1 MCALSLVVPSHS
13 SGSSPPSGLAK
24 LVFVTYNNLERL
36 LKADIN
42 AKTVVRAENEDEDL
56 QGDEPYAAGSGARKE
71 EEEEERVI
79 NTNVI
84 SASINRRKTA
94 TKLAEPI
101 LYTLEHK
108 TVSEQEQLSQSTA
121 VSVKYVVYW
130 VAVGTTFISN
140 Y

>member
-1 MCALSLVVPSHS
+1 M
-13 SGSSPPSGLAK
+13 
-24 LVFVTYNNLERL
+24 
-36 LKADIN
+36 
-42 AKTVVRAENEDEDL
+42 
-56 QGDEPYAAGSGARKE
+56 
-71 EEEEERVI
+71 I

-108 TVSEQEQLSQSTA
+108 TVSEQQQLSQSTA

-140 Y
+140 YSRGEIEHVFISRKLRQWCWDCDMYHMYMVRIGIKMCYSVCIHIHKFML